1 MLAKQEN
8 DTLWGVQAIA
18 DFIGHNRR
26 QTYYYLQEGL
36 IPGKKIGAI
45 WVGSKSKIRKHL
57 SSSDEEGK
65 Q

>member
-1 MLAKQEN
+1 MLAKPDER

-18 DFIGHNRR
+18 DYIGRNRR

-45 WVGSKSKIRKHL
+45 WIGSKSKLRAFL
-57 SSSDEEGK
+57 SDEEGK